1 MKLLKKTPTINFLNM
16 SQYMYICSLLIIII
30 GLFSIFSI
38 GIDKSIDFTGGT
50 IIDIEMKEDI
60 SDMTNLRL
68 EISNI
73 LLKKINIVEV
83 KNEKLS
89 KIILT
94 SEFLKQ
100 SDEIKLNEY
109 MKKNYGDNFKILQV
123 ESIGPK
129 LGRELKKN
137 AQNAIFMSLL
147 LIGFYITLRF
157 DRFYALGSLIALF
170 HDIFLILCLF
180 SILKFEISVA
190 IIAAILT
197 IVGYSLN
204 DTIVIYDRI
213 RENLNKFPKID
224 KFNLINKSLNQSL
237 SRTIITSITTL
248 FVVIVLYIWGGDV
261 LRPFSLALIMGII
274 IGTYSSLFIASP
286 IMYMLDK
293 KFNIVIEKE

>member
-109 MKKNYGDNFKILQV
+109 MKKIYGDNFKILQV

-180 SILKFEISVA
+180 SILKFEISVV

-213 RENLNKFPKID
+213 RENFNKFPKID